1 MLIRPLNSNDTL
13 SIIEIWKECFTNEVS
28 YIHMFL
34 EKCFPFSVSFGLF
47 DSINSNALAML
58 SLLPSHAYATIKGNP
73 TLVPGAYIY
82 GVGTLKAHRG
92 KGYSY
97 DLMKMALEYAT
108 NTNLKYLVLK
118 PAQDSLY
125 NLYKNQSFETTLH
138 SLQKVYEINPLNPQE
153 RTISLPHIKPI
164 TSQQYF
170 DIREKTLLDTHIL
183 WSGDILGYSLAE
195 VESRDGSYGIIENNG
210 YTIIFALYPIDEH
223 TLKIVDHN
231 AKDITNLNALVN
243 SIAFTYS
250 SYSRIIIETSTN
262 NNNDPNTDDW
272 QIQKNSM
279 IKFLTSEKE
288 IQTNLSK
295 KIISLAME

>member
-1 MLIRPLNSNDTL
+1 MLIRPLNSDDTL
-13 SIIEIWKECFTNEVS
+13 SIIQIWKECFTNDDG
-28 YIHMFL
+28 YIQMFL

-47 DSINSNALAML
+47 DSNNSNALAML
-58 SLLPSHAYATIKGNP
+58 SLLPSHAYTTIKGNP
-73 TLVPGAYIY
+73 TKVSGAYIY

-97 DLMKMALEYAT
+97 DLMKRALEYAT
-108 NTNLKYLVLK
+108 KTNLLYLVLK

-138 SLQKVYEINPLNPQE
+138 SLQKVYEINPLIQE
-153 RTISLPHIKPI
+153 GTKSLPLVKPI
-164 TSQQYF
+164 TSDHYF
-170 DIREKTLLDTHIL
+170 DIRENSLLDTHIL
-183 WSGDILGYSLAE
+183 WSKDILGYSLAE
-195 VESRDGSYGIIENNG
+195 VESRDGKYGIIENNG

-231 AKDITNLNALVN
+231 AKDKTSLNALVN
-243 SIAFTYS
+243 SVAFTYS

-262 NNNDPNTDDW
+262 NNNDPNTGDW
-272 QIQKNSM
+272 QILKNSM

-288 IQTNLSK
+288 IHINLSK